1 MYNARSHAAFS
12 ERLGNMM
19 RELRQLQI
27 EGVALKEIYA
37 AQASNGESDEF
48 VAAGTASAE
57 ELRQA
62 MFVADSYI
70 DWLTGGAQVPQEDRR
85 PITTAFLQSQ

>member
-12 ERLGNMM
+12 ERLGIMM

-27 EGVALKEIYA
+27 EGVALQEIYA
-37 AQASNGESDEF
+37 AQALSGEAEEF
-48 VAAGTASAE
+48 GDAGTATAE

-62 MFVADSYI
+62 MVVTGSYL
-70 DWLTGGAQVPQEDRR
+70 DWLTGAAMSPQEDRR
-85 PITTAFLQSQ
+85 PSTTAFLQSR